1 MHQESSLRNRK
12 SLPNGHELLSY
23 KIESVLGAGGFGI
36 TYLATDTN
44 LNRAV
49 AIKEYF
55 PEQLANR
62 DDDGNIRAAS
72 ENESKAFIWGR
83 ERFLKEGQ
91 ILARFSNPFI
101 VSVLDFFELHNT
113 SYMVMEYESGE
124 ALKSIIREGRR
135 LSEADVLDVLL
146 PLLRSLARFH
156 NEGFIHR
163 DIKPANVLIR
173 RDGTPVLLDFGSAR
187 QNVSGE
193 RLSLTSLVSPGYAP
207 VEQYSDKGAHQGPWT
222 DIYALG
228 ATFYHLLTGR
238 MPATAMERTAG
249 LHNGTD
255 PLTAASVLARGAY
268 SEELLKAID
277 VSMKLMEHERPRSV
291 SELLELLPGGAT
303 TTAAAREGTVATGST
318 PATQTTRAIADSTSR
333 QVTPAIAP
341 NYIVDRHAATEL
353 NPDVEQPNTTTAPTM
368 ATLAGDTRTSPLYS
382 QISARMMGQRSKRLL
397 IVDDD
402 ARVCR
407 LVKRVS
413 EGIGFHTFATDKP
426 ADFPIAYQGFRP
438 DVIVLDLQ
446 MGQADGVELLR
457 YLADQRAD
465 EAIVLMSGVDQRIID
480 TAARLG
486 RSLGLNVVNVLN
498 KPIDINVLRTEL
510 GPLAEGTITLGP
522 GGPLHEKDLERAILE
537 NQITVHYQPKIALK
551 SGRVTGVEALVRWR
565 QGNDELI
572 PPDRFIPLAEKT
584 GLIDALT
591 QRVLES
597 SLADARTWSVKWP
610 ELTLAVNLSPSLL
623 TNLELP
629 DRIASILR
637 SYELDPGRLILE
649 VTESGAME
657 SPDQTMEILA
667 RLRLKGVQLSIDDFG
682 AGHSSLLQL
691 YRLPYGELK
700 IERSFVIDALDSQ
713 EAATIIHATIELGH
727 RLGLKVVAEGV
738 EDKLTAEWLAQ
749 LQCDVGQGN
758 FFSAPLPSA
767 DLLAWMDEWAG
778 NQNSE
783 STHKR
788 SSQAPEGGTVVS
800 LTA

>member
-1 MHQESSLRNRK
+1 MHQETSLRSRK
-12 SLPNGHELLSY
+12 SLSNGHQLLSY

-55 PEQLANR
+55 PEQLAYR
-62 DDDGNIRAAS
+62 DDNDSIDAAS
-72 ENESKAFIWGR
+72 ERESKAFVWGR

-91 ILARFSNPFI
+91 ILARFSNPNI

-124 ALKSIIREGRR
+124 SLKSIIREGRR
-135 LSEADVLDVLL
+135 LSESDVLEVLL

-163 DIKPANVLIR
+163 DIKPANILIR

-187 QNVSGE
+187 QTVSGE

-238 MPATAMERTAG
+238 MPATAMERTAC
-249 LHNGTD
+249 LHSSND
-255 PLTAASVLARGAY
+255 PLTAAGVLARGAY

-277 VSMKLMEHERPRSV
+277 ISMKLMEHERPRSV
-291 SELLELLPGGAT
+291 SELLELLPGT
-303 TTAAAREGTVATGST
+303 TTPGNGAERTS
-318 PATQTTRAIADSTSR
+318 TTRAFTQSSAR
-333 QVTPAIAP
+333 QVTPAFAQNRI
-341 NYIVDRHAATEL
+341 IDRHATTEVNPEAEQL
-353 NPDVEQPNTTTAPTM
+353 NTATAPTM
-368 ATLAGDTRTSPLYS
+368 STLSSETRPTTLYS
-382 QISARMMGQRSKRLL
+382 QISSQMIGQRFRRLL

-413 EGIGFHTFATDKP
+413 EGIGFNTFATDKP
-426 ADFPIAYQGFRP
+426 TDFPIAYQGFRP

-446 MGQADGVELLR
+446 MGQSDGVELLR
-457 YLADQRAD
+457 YLADQRAE

-486 RSLGLNVVNVLN
+486 KSLGLNIVNVLH

-537 NQITVHYQPKIALK
+537 NHITVHYQPKIALR

-565 QGNDELI
+565 QGSDELI

-591 QRVLES
+591 QRVLET
-597 SLADARTWSVKWP
+597 SLADARTWSEKWP
-610 ELTLAVNLSPSLL
+610 ELTLAVNLSPTMLS
-623 TNLELP
+623 NLELP

-758 FFSAPLPSA
+758 FFSAPLPSTEF
-767 DLLAWMDEWAG
+767 LVWMDEWAG
-778 NQNSE
+778 NQNPD
-783 STHKR
+783 STHPRNSK
-788 SSQAPEGGTVVS
+788 APDAGTVIS

>member
-1 MHQESSLRNRK
+1 MYQESSLRSRK

-23 KIESVLGAGGFGI
+23 KIEGILGAGGFGI

-44 LNRAV
+44 LDRAV

-55 PEQLANR
+55 PEQLACRN
-62 DDDGNIRAAS
+62 DDSGIDPAS
-72 ENESKAFIWGR
+72 EAECKAFVWGR

-91 ILARFSNPFI
+91 ILARFSNPNI

-124 ALKSIIREGRR
+124 SLKSIIREGRR
-135 LSEADVLDVLL
+135 LSEADVLEVLL

-163 DIKPANVLIR
+163 DIKPANILIR

-187 QNVSGE
+187 QTLSGE

-207 VEQYSDKGAHQGPWT
+207 VEQYSDKAAHQGPWT

-228 ATFYHLLTGR
+228 ATFYHLMTGR
-238 MPATAMERTAG
+238 MPATAMERTAC
-249 LHNGTD
+249 LHDESD
-255 PLTAASVLARGAY
+255 PLTAAGILARGAY
-268 SEELLKAID
+268 SEELLKAMD
-277 VSMKLMEHERPRSV
+277 TSMKLMEHERPRSV
-291 SELLELLPGGAT
+291 SELLELLPGNADSP
-303 TTAAAREGTVATGST
+303 ADSLDGTN
-318 PATQTTRAIADSTSR
+318 TTRGHPFTPSTTR
-333 QVTPAIAP
+333 QVTPASANSPI
-341 NYIVDRHAATEL
+341 IDRHATTVI
-353 NPDVEQPNTTTAPTM
+353 NPEVGQPDTATAPTM
-368 ATLAGDTRTSPLYS
+368 RTLTSNSRENPLYS
-382 QISARMMGQRSKRLL
+382 QISAQMTGQRLRRLL

-413 EGIGFHTFATDKP
+413 EGVGFNTFATDKP
-426 ADFPIAYQGFRP
+426 TDFPIAYQGFRP

-446 MGQADGVELLR
+446 MGQSDGVELLR
-457 YLADQRAD
+457 YLADQRAE

-486 RSLGLNVVNVLN
+486 KSLGLNVVNVLH

-510 GPLAEGTITLGP
+510 GPLAEGTVTLGP

-537 NQITVHYQPKIALK
+537 NRISVHYQPKIALK

-565 QGNDELI
+565 QDSDELI

-591 QRVLES
+591 QRVLET
-597 SLADARTWSVKWP
+597 SLADARTWSEKWP
-610 ELTLAVNLSPSLL
+610 ELTLAVNLSPSMLS
-623 TNLELP
+623 NLELP
-629 DRIASILR
+629 DRIASIVR

-649 VTESGAME
+649 VTESGAMNN
-657 SPDQTMEILA
+657 PDETMEILA

-727 RLGLKVVAEGV
+727 RLGLKVVAGGI

-758 FFSAPLPSA
+758 FFSAPLPSVEF
-767 DLLAWMDEWAG
+767 LAWMDGWAG
-778 NQNSE
+778 NRNLDDAGMRNNKPQS
-783 STHKR
+783 
-788 SSQAPEGGTVVS
+788 AGAVVS

>member
-1 MHQESSLRNRK
+1 MHQESSLRSRK

-23 KIESVLGAGGFGI
+23 KIESILGAGGFGI

-55 PEQLANR
+55 PEQLASR
-62 DDDGNIRAAS
+62 DEDGNVHATS
-72 ENESKAFIWGR
+72 DNESKAFVWGR

-91 ILARFSNPFI
+91 ILARFNNPNI
-101 VSVLDFFELHNT
+101 VSVLDFFELHNS

-124 ALKSIIREGRR
+124 SLKSIIREGRR
-135 LSEADVLDVLL
+135 LSESDVLDLLL

-163 DIKPANVLIR
+163 DIKPANILIR

-187 QNVSGE
+187 QTVSGE

-238 MPATAMERTAG
+238 MPATAMERTAS
-249 LHNGTD
+249 LHDGND
-255 PLTAASVLARGAY
+255 PLTAASILARGAY

-277 VSMKLMEHERPRSV
+277 ISMKLMEHQRPRGV
-291 SELLELLPGGAT
+291 SELLELLPGDT
-303 TTAAAREGTVATGST
+303 TMVGGKGDGSNTTQAVTNSTTRQLT
-318 PATQTTRAIADSTSR
+318 PAFASERI
-333 QVTPAIAP
+333 I
-341 NYIVDRHAATEL
+341 DRHAVTEI
-353 NPDVEQPNTTTAPTM
+353 NPEVEQPNTATAPTS
-368 ATLAGDTRTSPLYS
+368 TTFNGHTQSNPLYS
-382 QISARMMGQRSKRLL
+382 QISAQMMGQRSKRLL

-426 ADFPIAYQGFRP
+426 TDFPIAYQGFRP

-446 MGQADGVELLR
+446 MGQSDGVELLR
-457 YLADQRAD
+457 YLADQRAE

-486 RSLGLNVVNVLN
+486 KSLGLNIVNVLH

-537 NQITVHYQPKIALK
+537 NQIAVHYQPKIALK
-551 SGRVTGVEALVRWR
+551 SGRVTGVEALVRW
-565 QGNDELI
+565 QQSSDEMI

-591 QRVLES
+591 QRVLET
-597 SLADARTWSVKWP
+597 SLADARTWSEKWP
-610 ELTLAVNLSPSLL
+610 DLTLAVNLSPSMLS
-623 TNLELP
+623 NLELP
-629 DRIASILR
+629 DRIASIVR

-749 LQCDVGQGN
+749 LQCDIGQGN
-758 FFSAPLPSA
+758 FFSVPLPTSEF
-767 DLLAWMDEWAG
+767 LAWMDQWAG
-778 NQNSE
+778 NQGAGQ
-783 STHKR
+783 TPKR
-788 SSQAPEGGTVVS
+788 TVDPAKTGTVIS

>member
-1 MHQESSLRNRK
+1 MLRP
-12 SLPNGHELLSY
+12 LVWFLSA
-23 KIESVLGAGGFGI
+23 L
-36 TYLATDTN
+36 DT
-44 LNRAV
+44 
-49 AIKEYF
+49 
-55 PEQLANR
+55 
-62 DDDGNIRAAS
+62 
-72 ENESKAFIWGR
+72 
-83 ERFLKEGQ
+83 
-91 ILARFSNPFI
+91 
-101 VSVLDFFELHNT
+101 
-113 SYMVMEYESGE
+113 
-124 ALKSIIREGRR
+124 
-135 LSEADVLDVLL
+135 
-146 PLLRSLARFH
+146 
-156 NEGFIHR
+156 
-163 DIKPANVLIR
+163 
-173 RDGTPVLLDFGSAR
+173 
-187 QNVSGE
+187 VSGE

-255 PLTAASVLARGAY
+255 PLTAATVLARGAY

-291 SELLELLPGGAT
+291 AELLKLLPGGAAI
-303 TTAAAREGTVATGST
+303 TADAREGTVGTPVT
-318 PATQTTRAIADSTSR
+318 PATQTTRSIANSTSR
-333 QVTPAIAP
+333 QVTPAGAH
-341 NYIVDRHAATEL
+341 NLMVDRHAATEL
-353 NPDVEQPNTTTAPTM
+353 NPEVEQPNTTTAPTM
-368 ATLAGDTRTSPLYS
+368 ATLAGDTRSSPLYS
-382 QISARMMGQRSKRLL
+382 QISARMMGQRCKRLL
-397 IVDDD
+397 IVVDD

-426 ADFPIAYQGFRP
+426 VDFPIAYQGFRP

-446 MGQADGVELLR
+446 MGQSDGVELLR
-457 YLADQRAD
+457 YLADQRAE

-565 QGNDELI
+565 QGSDELI

-591 QRVLES
+591 QRVLET
-597 SLADARTWSVKWP
+597 SLADARTWSEKWP

-637 SYELDPGRLILE
+637 SYDLDPGRLILE

-749 LQCDVGQGN
+749 LQCDVGQGH
-758 FFSAPLPSA
+758 FFSAPLPSVE
-767 DLLAWMDEWAG
+767 LMAWMDEWAG
-778 NQNSE
+778 NQGSE

-788 SSQAPEGGTVVS
+788 TSEPPEGGTVVS

>member
-1 MHQESSLRNRK
+1 MLRP
-12 SLPNGHELLSY
+12 LVWFLSA
-23 KIESVLGAGGFGI
+23 L
-36 TYLATDTN
+36 DT
-44 LNRAV
+44 
-49 AIKEYF
+49 
-55 PEQLANR
+55 
-62 DDDGNIRAAS
+62 
-72 ENESKAFIWGR
+72 
-83 ERFLKEGQ
+83 
-91 ILARFSNPFI
+91 
-101 VSVLDFFELHNT
+101 
-113 SYMVMEYESGE
+113 
-124 ALKSIIREGRR
+124 
-135 LSEADVLDVLL
+135 
-146 PLLRSLARFH
+146 
-156 NEGFIHR
+156 
-163 DIKPANVLIR
+163 
-173 RDGTPVLLDFGSAR
+173 
-187 QNVSGE
+187 VSGE

-255 PLTAASVLARGAY
+255 PLTAATVLARGAY

-291 SELLELLPGGAT
+291 AELLKLLPGGAAI
-303 TTAAAREGTVATGST
+303 TADAREGTVGTPVT
-318 PATQTTRAIADSTSR
+318 PATQTTRSIANSTSR
-333 QVTPAIAP
+333 QVTPAGAH
-341 NYIVDRHAATEL
+341 NLMVDRHAATEL
-353 NPDVEQPNTTTAPTM
+353 NPEVEQPNTTTAPTM
-368 ATLAGDTRTSPLYS
+368 ATLAGDTRSSPLYS
-382 QISARMMGQRSKRLL
+382 QISARMMGQRCKRLL

-426 ADFPIAYQGFRP
+426 VDFPIAYQGFRP

-446 MGQADGVELLR
+446 MGQSDGVELLR
-457 YLADQRAD
+457 YLADQRAE

-565 QGNDELI
+565 QGSDELI

-591 QRVLES
+591 QRVLET
-597 SLADARTWSVKWP
+597 SLADARTWSEKWP

-637 SYELDPGRLILE
+637 SYDLDPGRLILE

-749 LQCDVGQGN
+749 LQCDVGQGH
-758 FFSAPLPSA
+758 FFSAPLPSVE
-767 DLLAWMDEWAG
+767 LMAWMDEWAG
-778 NQNSE
+778 NQGSE

-788 SSQAPEGGTVVS
+788 TSEPPEGGTVVS

>member
-1 MHQESSLRNRK
+1 MHQESSLRSRK
-12 SLPNGHELLSY
+12 SLPAGHELLSY
-23 KIESVLGAGGFGI
+23 RIESVLGAGGFGI

-55 PEQLANR
+55 PEQLACR
-62 DDDGNIRAAS
+62 ADDSSIDATS
-72 ENESKAFIWGR
+72 EAEAKAFVWGR

-91 ILARFSNPFI
+91 ILARFSNPNI

-124 ALKSIIREGRR
+124 SLKSIIREGRR
-135 LSEADVLDVLL
+135 LSEVDVLEVLL
-146 PLLRSLARFH
+146 PLARSLARFH

-163 DIKPANVLIR
+163 DIKPANILIR

-187 QNVSGE
+187 QTVSGE

-228 ATFYHLLTGR
+228 ATFYHLMTGR
-238 MPATAMERTAG
+238 MPATAMERTAS
-249 LHNGTD
+249 LHDATD
-255 PLTAASVLARGAY
+255 PLTAASILAKGAY

-291 SELLELLPGGAT
+291 SELLELLPG
-303 TTAAAREGTVATGST
+303 TTATSDDSLGAANTMAATRPYS
-318 PATQTTRAIADSTSR
+318 PCNAR
-333 QVTPAIAP
+333 QVTPAFATNRVIDQHAP
-341 NYIVDRHAATEL
+341 TEI
-353 NPDVEQPNTTTAPTM
+353 NPGVEQPNTATAPTM
-368 ATLAGDTRTSPLYS
+368 SNLTGNTQTGPLYS
-382 QISARMMGQRSKRLL
+382 QFSAQMLGRRSRRLL

-413 EGIGFHTFATDKP
+413 EGIGFNTFATDKP
-426 ADFPIAYQGFRP
+426 TDFPIAYQGFRP

-446 MGQADGVELLR
+446 MGQSDGVELLR
-457 YLADQRAD
+457 YLADQHAE

-486 RSLGLNVVNVLN
+486 KSLGLNVVNVLH

-510 GPLAEGTITLGP
+510 GPLAEGTIILGP

-537 NQITVHYQPKIALK
+537 NHITVHYQPKIALK

-565 QGNDELI
+565 QNSDELI

-591 QRVLES
+591 QRVLET
-597 SLADARTWSVKWP
+597 SLADARTWSEKWP
-610 ELTLAVNLSPSLL
+610 ELTLAVNLSPSMLS
-623 TNLELP
+623 NLELP
-629 DRIASILR
+629 DRIASIVR

-758 FFSAPLPSA
+758 FFSVPLPSLEFL
-767 DLLAWMDEWAG
+767 DWMDAWAG
-778 NQNSE
+778 NHNPDN
-783 STHKR
+783 TRKR
-788 SSQAPEGGTVVS
+788 NDNPPDSGTVIS
-800 LTA
+800 LSA

>member
-1 MHQESSLRNRK
+1 MHQESSLRSRK
-12 SLPNGHELLSY
+12 SLPNGHQLLSY
-23 KIESVLGAGGFGI
+23 KIESILGAGGFGI

-55 PEQLANR
+55 PEQLASR
-62 DDDGNIRAAS
+62 DDDGNIHATS
-72 ENESKAFIWGR
+72 ELESKAFVWGR

-124 ALKSIIREGRR
+124 SLKSIIREGRR

-187 QNVSGE
+187 QTVSGE

-238 MPATAMERTAG
+238 MPATAMERTAS
-249 LHNGTD
+249 LHDGND
-255 PLTAASVLARGAY
+255 PLTPAGVLARGAY

-277 VSMKLMEHERPRSV
+277 ISMKLMEHERPRSV
-291 SELLELLPGGAT
+291 SELLELLPGGT
-303 TTAAAREGTVATGST
+303 TTTVHGADATGST
-318 PATQTTRAIADSTSR
+318 NGFTHSSTAR
-333 QVTPAIAP
+333 QVTPALTQSHMIDPQA
-341 NYIVDRHAATEL
+341 ITEL
-353 NPDVEQPNTTTAPTM
+353 NPDVDQPNTATAPTTS
-368 ATLAGDTRTSPLYS
+368 TLASDTQSSSLYS
-382 QISARMMGQRSKRLL
+382 QISAQMMGQRSKRLL

-413 EGIGFHTFATDKP
+413 EGVGFHTFATDKP
-426 ADFPIAYQGFRP
+426 TDFPIAYQGFRP

-446 MGQADGVELLR
+446 MGQSDGVELLR
-457 YLADQRAD
+457 YLADKNAE

-486 RSLGLNVVNVLN
+486 KSLGLNVVNVLH

-551 SGRVTGVEALVRWR
+551 SGRVTGVEALVRWW
-565 QGNDELI
+565 QSTEELI

-591 QRVLES
+591 QRVLET
-597 SLADARTWSVKWP
+597 SLADARTWSEKWP
-610 ELTLAVNLSPSLL
+610 ELTLAVNLSPSMLS
-623 TNLELP
+623 NLELP
-629 DRIASILR
+629 DRIASIVR

-749 LQCDVGQGN
+749 LQCDIGQGN

-767 DLLAWMDEWAG
+767 EFLAWMDAWAG
-778 NQNSE
+778 NQGGE
-783 STHKR
+783 QTRKR
-788 SSQAPEGGTVVS
+788 GANEPPEPGTVVS
-800 LTA
+800 LSA

>member
-1 MHQESSLRNRK
+1 MHQESSLRSRK
-12 SLPNGHELLSY
+12 SLPTGHQLLSY
-23 KIESVLGAGGFGI
+23 KIESILGAGGFGI

-62 DDDGNIRAAS
+62 DDDGNIQAS
-72 ENESKAFIWGR
+72 SETENKAFVWGR

-91 ILARFSNPFI
+91 ILARFSNPNI

-124 ALKSIIREGRR
+124 SLKSIIREGRR
-135 LSEADVLDVLL
+135 LSETDVLDVLL

-163 DIKPANVLIR
+163 DIKPANILIR

-187 QNVSGE
+187 QTVSGE

-238 MPATAMERTAG
+238 MPATAMERTAS
-249 LHNGTD
+249 LHDGSD
-255 PLTAASVLARGAY
+255 PLTAAGVLARGAY

-291 SELLELLPGGAT
+291 SELLELLPGSNT
-303 TTAAAREGTVATGST
+303 TTGDAVDVTN
-318 PATQTTRAIADSTSR
+318 ATQAVTRSTAR
-333 QVTPAIAP
+333 QVTPALAQ
-341 NYIVDRHAATEL
+341 NRLVDPQAETEL
-353 NPDVEQPNTTTAPTM
+353 NPDVEQPNTATAPTM
-368 ATLAGDTRTSPLYS
+368 ATLSSDTQTSSLYS
-382 QISARMMGQRSKRLL
+382 QISAQMMGQRSKRLL

-413 EGIGFHTFATDKP
+413 EGVGFHTFATDKP
-426 ADFPIAYQGFRP
+426 TDFPIAYQGFRP

-446 MGQADGVELLR
+446 MGQSDGVELLR
-457 YLADQRAD
+457 YLADQRAE

-486 RSLGLNVVNVLN
+486 KSLGLNVVNVLH

-522 GGPLHEKDLERAILE
+522 GGPVHEKDLERAILE

-551 SGRVTGVEALVRWR
+551 SGRVTGIEALVRWWKSSE
-565 QGNDELI
+565 ELI

-591 QRVLES
+591 QRVLET
-597 SLADARTWSVKWP
+597 SLADARSWSEKWP
-610 ELTLAVNLSPSLL
+610 ELTLAVNLSPSMLS
-623 TNLELP
+623 NLELP
-629 DRIASILR
+629 DRIASIVR

-649 VTESGAME
+649 VTESGAMD

-758 FFSAPLPSA
+758 FFSTPLPSSEF
-767 DLLAWMDEWAG
+767 LAWMDEWAG
-778 NQNSE
+778 NQNPE
-783 STHKR
+783 QTRKR
-788 SSQAPEGGTVVS
+788 GGQPPEPGTVVS

>member
-1 MHQESSLRNRK
+1 MHQESSLRSRK

-36 TYLATDTN
+36 TYLATDSN

-55 PEQLANR
+55 PEQLACR
-62 DDDGNIRAAS
+62 DDDGSIDATS
-72 ENESKAFIWGR
+72 EAESKAFIWGR

-91 ILARFSNPFI
+91 ILARFSNPNI

-124 ALKSIIREGRR
+124 SLKSIIREGRR

-146 PLLRSLARFH
+146 PLARSLARFH

-163 DIKPANVLIR
+163 DIKPANILIR

-187 QNVSGE
+187 QTVSGE

-207 VEQYSDKGAHQGPWT
+207 VEQYSDKGSHQGPWT

-238 MPATAMERTAG
+238 MPATAIERTAC
-249 LHNGTD
+249 LHDATD
-255 PLTAASVLARGAY
+255 PLTAASILARGAY
-268 SEELLKAID
+268 SEDLLKALDIC
-277 VSMKLMEHERPRSV
+277 MKLMEHERPRSV
-291 SELLELLPGGAT
+291 SELLELLPGSAS
-303 TTAAAREGTVATGST
+303 TTADHLDGSN
-318 PATQTTRAIADSTSR
+318 TTRATRPASPCSAR
-333 QVTPAIAP
+333 QVTPPFAQNRIIDQHAI
-341 NYIVDRHAATEL
+341 TEI
-353 NPDVEQPNTTTAPTM
+353 NPEVEQPDTTTAPTM
-368 ATLAGDTRTSPLYS
+368 STLTGNTQTAPLYS
-382 QISARMMGQRSKRLL
+382 QISAQMIGQRSRRLL

-413 EGIGFHTFATDKP
+413 EGVGFNTFATDKP
-426 ADFPIAYQGFRP
+426 TDFPIAYQGFRP

-446 MGQADGVELLR
+446 MGQSDGVELLR
-457 YLADQRAD
+457 YLADQRAE

-486 RSLGLNVVNVLN
+486 RSLGLNVVNVLH

-565 QGNDELI
+565 QSSDELI
-572 PPDRFIPLAEKT
+572 PPDRFIPLAEKS

-591 QRVLES
+591 QRVLET
-597 SLADARTWSVKWP
+597 SLADARTWSEKWP
-610 ELTLAVNLSPSLL
+610 DLTLAVNLSPSMLS
-623 TNLELP
+623 NLELP
-629 DRIASILR
+629 DRIASIVR
-637 SYELDPGRLILE
+637 SYEMDPGRLILE

-758 FFSAPLPSA
+758 FFSVPLPSL
-767 DLLAWMDEWAG
+767 DFLAWMDAWTG
-778 NQNSE
+778 NQNPDN
-783 STHKR
+783 TAKR
-788 SSQAPEGGTVVS
+788 NKPPDAGTVVS

>member
-1 MHQESSLRNRK
+1 MHQESSLRSRK
-12 SLPNGHELLSY
+12 SLPKGHELLSY

-55 PEQLANR
+55 PEQLAHR
-62 DDDGNIRAAS
+62 DDDGSIDAS
-72 ENESKAFIWGR
+72 SEAESKAFVWGR

-91 ILARFSNPFI
+91 ILARFSNPNI

-124 ALKSIIREGRR
+124 SLKSVIHEGRR
-135 LSEADVLDVLL
+135 LSEADVLEILL

-163 DIKPANVLIR
+163 DIKPANILIR

-187 QNVSGE
+187 QTVSGE

-238 MPATAMERTAG
+238 MPATAMERTAS
-249 LHNGTD
+249 LHDGSD
-255 PLTAASVLARGAY
+255 PLTAAGILARGAY
-268 SEELLKAID
+268 SEELLKAVDI
-277 VSMKLMEHERPRSV
+277 SMKLMEHERPRSV
-291 SELLELLPGGAT
+291 SELLELLPGSANT
-303 TTAAAREGTVATGST
+303 TGDGPDGTNTTHAFTPSTA
-318 PATQTTRAIADSTSR
+318 R
-333 QVTPAIAP
+333 QVTPALAQNRI
-341 NYIVDRHAATEL
+341 IDQHAVTEL
-353 NPDVEQPNTTTAPTM
+353 NPEVDQSNTATAPTVS
-368 ATLAGDTRTSPLYS
+368 TVTGTTPPSPLYS
-382 QISARMMGQRSKRLL
+382 QISAHMMGQRSRRLL

-413 EGIGFHTFATDKP
+413 EGIGFNTFATDKP
-426 ADFPIAYQGFRP
+426 TDFPIAYQGFRP

-446 MGQADGVELLR
+446 MGQSDGVELLR
-457 YLADQRAD
+457 YLADQRAE

-486 RSLGLNVVNVLN
+486 KSLGLNVVNVLH

-537 NQITVHYQPKIALK
+537 NHITVHYQPKIALK

-565 QGNDELI
+565 QNSDELI

-591 QRVLES
+591 QRVLET
-597 SLADARTWSVKWP
+597 SLADARTWSEKWP
-610 ELTLAVNLSPSLL
+610 ELTLAVNLSPSMLS
-623 TNLELP
+623 NLELP
-629 DRIASILR
+629 DRIASIVR

-749 LQCDVGQGN
+749 LQCDIGQGN
-758 FFSAPLPSA
+758 FFSVPLPSVEF
-767 DLLAWMDEWAG
+767 LAWMDAWAG
-778 NQNSE
+778 NQNPDA
-783 STHKR
+783 THKR
-788 SSQAPEGGTVVS
+788 NKKPPDAGTVVS

>member
-1 MHQESSLRNRK
+1 MHQESSLRSRK
-12 SLPNGHELLSY
+12 SLPAGHELLSY
-23 KIESVLGAGGFGI
+23 RIESVLGAGGFGI

-55 PEQLANR
+55 PEQLACR
-62 DDDGNIRAAS
+62 DDDSSIDATS
-72 ENESKAFIWGR
+72 EAEAKAFVWGR

-91 ILARFSNPFI
+91 ILARFSNPNI

-124 ALKSIIREGRR
+124 SLKSIIREGRR
-135 LSEADVLDVLL
+135 LSEADVLEVLL
-146 PLLRSLARFH
+146 PLARSLARFH

-163 DIKPANVLIR
+163 DIKPANILIR

-187 QNVSGE
+187 QTVSGE

-238 MPATAMERTAG
+238 MPATAMERTAS
-249 LHNGTD
+249 LHDASD
-255 PLTAASVLARGAY
+255 PLTAASILAKGAY

-291 SELLELLPGGAT
+291 SELLELLPRITATPADDLGGT
-303 TTAAAREGTVATGST
+303 NTVA
-318 PATQTTRAIADSTSR
+318 ATRPYSPCNAR
-333 QVTPAIAP
+333 QVTPAFANNRVI
-341 NYIVDRHAATEL
+341 DQHAATEI
-353 NPDVEQPNTTTAPTM
+353 NPGVEQPNTATAPTM
-368 ATLAGDTRTSPLYS
+368 SNLTGNTQTGPLYS
-382 QISARMMGQRSKRLL
+382 QISAQMLGQRSRRLL

-413 EGIGFHTFATDKP
+413 EGIGFNTFATDKP
-426 ADFPIAYQGFRP
+426 TDFPIAYQGFRP

-446 MGQADGVELLR
+446 MGQSDGVELLR
-457 YLADQRAD
+457 YLADQHAE

-486 RSLGLNVVNVLN
+486 KSLGLNIVNVLH

-565 QGNDELI
+565 QNSDELI

-591 QRVLES
+591 QRVLET
-597 SLADARTWSVKWP
+597 SLADARTWSEKWP

-629 DRIASILR
+629 DRIASIVR

-758 FFSAPLPSA
+758 FFSVPLPSLEFL
-767 DLLAWMDEWAG
+767 DWMDAWAG
-778 NQNSE
+778 NQNPDN
-783 STHKR
+783 TRKR
-788 SSQAPEGGTVVS
+788 NDKPPDPGTVVS
-800 LTA
+800 LSA

>member
-1 MHQESSLRNRK
+1 
-12 SLPNGHELLSY
+12 
-23 KIESVLGAGGFGI
+23 VLG
-36 TYLATDTN
+36 
-44 LNRAV
+44 
-49 AIKEYF
+49 
-55 PEQLANR
+55 
-62 DDDGNIRAAS
+62 
-72 ENESKAFIWGR
+72 
-83 ERFLKEGQ
+83 
-91 ILARFSNPFI
+91 
-101 VSVLDFFELHNT
+101 
-113 SYMVMEYESGE
+113 
-124 ALKSIIREGRR
+124 
-135 LSEADVLDVLL
+135 
-146 PLLRSLARFH
+146 
-156 NEGFIHR
+156 
-163 DIKPANVLIR
+163 
-173 RDGTPVLLDFGSAR
+173 
-187 QNVSGE
+187 
-193 RLSLTSLVSPGYAP
+193 
-207 VEQYSDKGAHQGPWT
+207 
-222 DIYALG
+222 
-228 ATFYHLLTGR
+228 
-238 MPATAMERTAG
+238 
-249 LHNGTD
+249 
-255 PLTAASVLARGAY
+255 RGAY

-277 VSMKLMEHERPRSV
+277 ISMKLMEHERPRSV
-291 SELLELLPGGAT
+291 SELLELLPGTPTASADNQDA
-303 TTAAAREGTVATGST
+303 TAA
-318 PATQTTRAIADSTSR
+318 TTRAVVPSTAR
-333 QVTPAIAP
+333 QVTPAFAQ
-341 NYIVDRHAATEL
+341 NRVTDQHAATEI
-353 NPDVEQPNTTTAPTM
+353 NPETEQPNTATAPTV
-368 ATLAGDTRTSPLYS
+368 TTGSGDTQSHSLYS
-382 QISARMMGQRSKRLL
+382 QISAQMIGQRFRRLL

-413 EGIGFHTFATDKP
+413 EGIGFNTFATDKP
-426 ADFPIAYQGFRP
+426 TDFPIAYQGFRP

-446 MGQADGVELLR
+446 MGQSDGVELLR
-457 YLADQRAD
+457 YLADQRAE

-486 RSLGLNVVNVLN
+486 KSLGLNVVNVLH

-537 NQITVHYQPKIALK
+537 NHITVHYQPKIALK

-565 QGNDELI
+565 QGSDELI

-591 QRVLES
+591 QRVLET
-597 SLADARTWSVKWP
+597 SLSDARTWSEKWP
-610 ELTLAVNLSPSLL
+610 DLTLAVNLSPSMLS
-623 TNLELP
+623 NLELP
-629 DRIASILR
+629 DRIASIVR
-637 SYELDPGRLILE
+637 SYELEPGRLILE

-749 LQCDVGQGN
+749 LQCDIGQGN

-767 DLLAWMDEWAG
+767 EFLAWMDGWAG
-778 NQNSE
+778 NQSPD

-788 SSQAPEGGTVVS
+788 NNKPSEGGTIVS

>member
-1 MHQESSLRNRK
+1 MHQESSLRSRK
-12 SLPNGHELLSY
+12 SLPTGHQLLSY
-23 KIESVLGAGGFGI
+23 RIESVLGAGGFGI

-55 PEQLANR
+55 PEQLASR
-62 DDDGNIRAAS
+62 DDEGNIHATS
-72 ENESKAFIWGR
+72 EKESSAFVWGR

-91 ILARFSNPFI
+91 ILARFSNPYI

-124 ALKSIIREGRR
+124 SLKSIIREGRR
-135 LSEADVLDVLL
+135 LSEGDVLEILL

-163 DIKPANVLIR
+163 DIKPANILIR

-187 QNVSGE
+187 QTVSGE

-238 MPATAMERTAG
+238 MPATAMERTAS
-249 LHNGTD
+249 LHDGSD
-255 PLTAASVLARGAY
+255 PLTPASVLARGAY

-277 VSMKLMEHERPRSV
+277 ISMKLMEHERPRSV
-291 SELLELLPGGAT
+291 SELLELLPGGGST
-303 TTAAAREGTVATGST
+303 VGTVTETGN
-318 PATQTTRAIADSTSR
+318 TTRAVSPSTTR
-333 QVTPAIAP
+333 QVTPAYARSRI
-341 NYIVDRHAATEL
+341 IDRHAATEI
-353 NPDVEQPNTTTAPTM
+353 NPEVDQSNTATAPTT
-368 ATLAGDTRTSPLYS
+368 ATLSSNAERSSLYS
-382 QISARMMGQRSKRLL
+382 QISAQMMGKRSKRLL

-413 EGIGFHTFATDKP
+413 EGIGFHTYATDNP
-426 ADFPIAYQGFRP
+426 VDFPIAYQGFRP

-446 MGQADGVELLR
+446 MGHSDGVELLR
-457 YLADQRAD
+457 YLADQGAE

-486 RSLGLNVVNVLN
+486 KSLGLNIVNVLN

-510 GPLAEGTITLGP
+510 GPLAEGTVTLGP
-522 GGPLHEKDLERAILE
+522 GGPLHERDLERAILE

-565 QGNDELI
+565 QSSEDLI

-591 QRVLES
+591 QRVLETA
-597 SLADARTWSVKWP
+597 LADARTWSDKWP
-610 ELTLAVNLSPSLL
+610 ELNLAVNLSPSMLS
-623 TNLELP
+623 NLELP
-629 DRIASILR
+629 DRIASIVR
-637 SYELDPGRLILE
+637 SYDMDPGRLILE
-649 VTESGAME
+649 VTESGAMQR
-657 SPDQTMEILA
+657 PDQTMEILA

-691 YRLPYGELK
+691 YRLPFGELK

-749 LQCDVGQGN
+749 LQCDIGQGN
-758 FFSAPLPSA
+758 FFSVALPSPEF
-767 DLLAWMDEWAG
+767 LAWMDHWAG
-778 NQNSE
+778 NQSAE
-783 STHKR
+783 STPR
-788 SSQAPEGGTVVS
+788 RGDQSPGSDAVVS
-800 LTA
+800 LSA

>member
-1 MHQESSLRNRK
+1 MHQESSLRSRK
-12 SLPNGHELLSY
+12 SLHAGHELLSY

-62 DDDGNIRAAS
+62 DDDGNIQATS
-72 ENESKAFIWGR
+72 EQETKAFVWGR

-124 ALKSIIREGRR
+124 SLKSIIREGRR

-187 QNVSGE
+187 QTVSGE

-238 MPATAMERTAG
+238 MPATAMERTAS
-249 LHNGTD
+249 LHDGND
-255 PLTAASVLARGAY
+255 PLTAASILAKGAY
-268 SEELLKAID
+268 SEELLKAVDI
-277 VSMKLMEHERPRSV
+277 SMKLMEHERPRSV
-291 SELLELLPGGAT
+291 SELLELLPGSNT
-303 TTAAAREGTVATGST
+303 TTTSDAVDVTRTTGA
-318 PATQTTRAIADSTSR
+318 PVTQRPRTSSTSR
-333 QVTPAIAP
+333 QVTPALTQSRI
-341 NYIVDRHAATEL
+341 IDRHATTEI
-353 NPDVEQPNTTTAPTM
+353 NPDCEQPNTATAPTM
-368 ATLAGDTRTSPLYS
+368 ATLTGDTETNSLYS
-382 QISARMMGQRSKRLL
+382 QISAQMMGQRSKRLL
-397 IVDDD
+397 LLDDA

-407 LVKRVS
+407 LVNRVS

-426 ADFPIAYQGFRP
+426 TDFPIAYQGFRP

-446 MGQADGVELLR
+446 MGQSDGVELLR
-457 YLADQRAD
+457 YLADQHAD

-486 RSLGLNVVNVLN
+486 KSLGLNVVNVLH

-565 QGNDELI
+565 QADNELI

-584 GLIDALT
+584 GLIDGLT

-597 SLADARTWSVKWP
+597 SLADARTWSEKWP
-610 ELTLAVNLSPSLL
+610 DLTLAVNLSPSMLS
-623 TNLELP
+623 NLELP
-629 DRIASILR
+629 DRVASIVR

-657 SPDQTMEILA
+657 NPDQTMEILA
-667 RLRLKGVQLSIDDFG
+667 RLRLKGIQLSIDDFG

-749 LQCDVGQGN
+749 LQCDIGQGN
-758 FFSAPLPSA
+758 FFSAPLPSGEF
-767 DLLAWMDEWAG
+767 LKWMDEWAG
-778 NQNSE
+778 NQNGE
-783 STHKR
+783 HTAKR
-788 SSQAPEGGTVVS
+788 NKPSEGGTVVS

>member
-1 MHQESSLRNRK
+1 MHQESSLRSRK
-12 SLPNGHELLSY
+12 SLPTGHELLSY

-55 PEQLANR
+55 PEQLACR
-62 DDDGNIRAAS
+62 DDNGSINATS
-72 ENESKAFIWGR
+72 ERETKAFVWGR

-91 ILARFSNPFI
+91 ILARFSNPNI

-124 ALKSIIREGRR
+124 SLKSIIREGRR
-135 LSEADVLDVLL
+135 LSECDVLEVLL

-163 DIKPANVLIR
+163 DIKPANILIR

-187 QNVSGE
+187 QTVSGE

-238 MPATAMERTAG
+238 MPATAMERTAS
-249 LHNGTD
+249 LHDGND
-255 PLTAASVLARGAY
+255 PLTAAGVLARGAY

-277 VSMKLMEHERPRSV
+277 ISMKLMEHERPRSV
-291 SELLELLPGGAT
+291 SELLELLPGSAT
-303 TTAAAREGTVATGST
+303 ANATDNTGTA
-318 PATQTTRAIADSTSR
+318 PATRALGQSSAR
-333 QVTPAIAP
+333 QVTPALGQNRI
-341 NYIVDRHAATEL
+341 IDQHATTEV
-353 NPDVEQPNTTTAPTM
+353 NPEVEQPNTTTAPTM
-368 ATLAGDTRTSPLYS
+368 STLSSDTQSTSLYS
-382 QISARMMGQRSKRLL
+382 QISAQMIGQRSRRLL

-413 EGIGFHTFATDKP
+413 EGIGFNTFATDKP
-426 ADFPIAYQGFRP
+426 TDFPIAYQGFRP

-446 MGQADGVELLR
+446 MGQSDGVELLR
-457 YLADQRAD
+457 YLADQRAE

-486 RSLGLNVVNVLN
+486 KSLGLNVVNVLH

-522 GGPLHEKDLERAILE
+522 GGPMHEKDLERAILE
-537 NQITVHYQPKIALK
+537 NQIMVHYQPKIALR

-565 QGNDELI
+565 QSADELI

-591 QRVLES
+591 QRVLET
-597 SLADARTWSVKWP
+597 SLADARTWSEKWP
-610 ELTLAVNLSPSLL
+610 ELTLAVNLSPSMLS
-623 TNLELP
+623 NLELP
-629 DRIASILR
+629 DRIASIVR

-749 LQCDVGQGN
+749 LQCDIGQGN
-758 FFSAPLPSA
+758 FFSTPLPS
-767 DLLAWMDEWAG
+767 LEFQAWMDQWAG
-778 NQNSE
+778 NQSPDSTLGRNSNP
-783 STHKR
+783 
-788 SSQAPEGGTVVS
+788 PEAGTVVS

>member
-1 MHQESSLRNRK
+1 MHQESSLRSRK
-12 SLPNGHELLSY
+12 SLPNGKELLSY

-55 PEQLANR
+55 PEQLASR
-62 DDDGNIRAAS
+62 DDEGTIDAS
-72 ENESKAFIWGR
+72 SERESKAFVWGR

-91 ILARFSNPFI
+91 ILARFSNPNI
-101 VSVLDFFELHNT
+101 VSVLDFFELNNT

-124 ALKSIIREGRR
+124 SLKSIIREGRR
-135 LSEADVLDVLL
+135 LSETDVLEVLL

-163 DIKPANVLIR
+163 DIKPANILIR

-187 QNVSGE
+187 QTVSGE

-238 MPATAMERTAG
+238 MPATAMERTAS
-249 LHNGTD
+249 LHNGSD
-255 PLTAASVLARGAY
+255 PLTPAGVLARGAY

-277 VSMKLMEHERPRSV
+277 ISMKLMEHERPRSV
-291 SELLELLPGGAT
+291 SELLELLPGT
-303 TTAAAREGTVATGST
+303 PTAAADSPDAT
-318 PATQTTRAIADSTSR
+318 AATTRAVIPSSAR
-333 QVTPAIAP
+333 QVTPAFAQ
-341 NYIVDRHAATEL
+341 NRGMDQHAVTEI
-353 NPDVEQPNTTTAPTM
+353 NPETEQPNTNTATAPTIS
-368 ATLAGDTRTSPLYS
+368 TGSGNTQTHSLYS
-382 QISARMMGQRSKRLL
+382 QISAQMIGQRFRRLL

-413 EGIGFHTFATDKP
+413 EGIGFNTFATDKP
-426 ADFPIAYQGFRP
+426 TDFPIAYQGFRP

-446 MGQADGVELLR
+446 MGQSDGVELLR
-457 YLADQRAD
+457 YLADQRAE

-486 RSLGLNVVNVLN
+486 KSLGLNVVNVLH

-537 NQITVHYQPKIALK
+537 NHITVHYQPKIALK

-565 QGNDELI
+565 QGSDELI

-591 QRVLES
+591 QRVLET
-597 SLADARTWSVKWP
+597 SLSDARTWSEKWP
-610 ELTLAVNLSPSLL
+610 DLTLAVNLSPSMLS
-623 TNLELP
+623 NLELP
-629 DRIASILR
+629 DRIASIVR

-749 LQCDVGQGN
+749 LQCDIGQGN

-767 DLLAWMDEWAG
+767 EFLSWMDNWAG
-778 NQNSE
+778 NQNPDA
-783 STHKR
+783 THKR
-788 SSQAPEGGTVVS
+788 NKPAEGGTVVS

>member
-1 MHQESSLRNRK
+1 MHQESSLRSRK
-12 SLPNGHELLSY
+12 SLPNGHQLLSY
-23 KIESVLGAGGFGI
+23 KIESILGAGGFGI

-55 PEQLANR
+55 PEQLAGR
-62 DDDGNIRAAS
+62 DDDGNIHAMS
-72 ENESKAFIWGR
+72 EKESNAFIWGR

-91 ILARFSNPFI
+91 ILARFSNPYI

-124 ALKSIIREGRR
+124 SLKSIIREGRR
-135 LSEADVLDVLL
+135 LSEADVLEVLL

-187 QNVSGE
+187 QTVSGE

-228 ATFYHLLTGR
+228 ATFYHLVTGR
-238 MPATAMERTAG
+238 MPATAMERTAS
-249 LHNGTD
+249 LHDGND
-255 PLTAASVLARGAY
+255 PLTPAGVLARGAY

-291 SELLELLPGGAT
+291 SELLELLPNGTT
-303 TTAAAREGTVATGST
+303 TTADIPEVSNTTQAISPST
-318 PATQTTRAIADSTSR
+318 AR
-333 QVTPAIAP
+333 QVTPALTPSPI
-341 NYIVDRHAATEL
+341 IDRHAATEL
-353 NPDVEQPNTTTAPTM
+353 NPDVEQPNTATAPTT
-368 ATLAGDTRTSPLYS
+368 ATLPSDAHTNSLYS
-382 QISARMMGQRSKRLL
+382 QISAQMMGQRSKRLL

-426 ADFPIAYQGFRP
+426 ADFPSAYQGFRP

-446 MGQADGVELLR
+446 MGHSDGVELLR
-457 YLADQRAD
+457 YLADQGAE

-486 RSLGLNVVNVLN
+486 KSLGLNVVNVLH

-551 SGRVTGVEALVRWR
+551 SGRVTGVEALVRWW
-565 QGNDELI
+565 QSTEELI

-591 QRVLES
+591 QRVLET
-597 SLADARTWSVKWP
+597 SLVDARTWSEKWP
-610 ELTLAVNLSPSLL
+610 ELNLAVNLSPSMLS
-623 TNLELP
+623 NLELP
-629 DRIASILR
+629 DRIASIVR

-649 VTESGAME
+649 VTESGAMD

-691 YRLPYGELK
+691 YHLPYGELK

-749 LQCDVGQGN
+749 LQCDIGQGN
-758 FFSAPLPSA
+758 FFSVPLPSA
-767 DLLAWMDEWAG
+767 EFLAWMDEWAG
-778 NQNSE
+778 NQSPE
-783 STHKR
+783 QTRKR
-788 SSQAPEGGTVVS
+788 SGQPPESGTVVS
-800 LTA
+800 LSA

>member
-1 MHQESSLRNRK
+1 MHQESSLRSRK
-12 SLPNGHELLSY
+12 SLPAGHELLSY
-23 KIESVLGAGGFGI
+23 RIESVLGAGGFGI

-55 PEQLANR
+55 PEQLACR
-62 DDDGNIRAAS
+62 DDDSSIDATS
-72 ENESKAFIWGR
+72 EAEAKAFVWGR

-91 ILARFSNPFI
+91 ILARFSNPNI

-124 ALKSIIREGRR
+124 SLKSIIREGRR
-135 LSEADVLDVLL
+135 LSEVDVLEVLL
-146 PLLRSLARFH
+146 PLARSLARFH

-163 DIKPANVLIR
+163 DIKPANILIR

-187 QNVSGE
+187 QTVSGE
-193 RLSLTSLVSPGYAP
+193 RMSLTSLVSPGYAP

-238 MPATAMERTAG
+238 MPATAMERTAS
-249 LHNGTD
+249 LHDATD
-255 PLTAASVLARGAY
+255 PLTAASILAKGAY

-291 SELLELLPGGAT
+291 SELLELLPG
-303 TTAAAREGTVATGST
+303 TTATSDDSLGAANTVA
-318 PATQTTRAIADSTSR
+318 ATRRYSPCNAR
-333 QVTPAIAP
+333 QVTPAFATNRVI
-341 NYIVDRHAATEL
+341 DRHATTEI
-353 NPDVEQPNTTTAPTM
+353 NPGVEQPNTATAPTM
-368 ATLAGDTRTSPLYS
+368 SNLTGSTQTGPLYS
-382 QISARMMGQRSKRLL
+382 QISAQMIGQRSRRLL

-413 EGIGFHTFATDKP
+413 EGIGFNTFATDKP
-426 ADFPIAYQGFRP
+426 TDFPIAYQGFRP

-446 MGQADGVELLR
+446 MGQSDGVELLR
-457 YLADQRAD
+457 YLADQHAE

-486 RSLGLNVVNVLN
+486 KSLGLNVVNVLH

-510 GPLAEGTITLGP
+510 GPLAEGTIILGP

-537 NQITVHYQPKIALK
+537 NHITVHYQPKIALK

-565 QGNDELI
+565 QNSDELI

-591 QRVLES
+591 QRVLET
-597 SLADARTWSVKWP
+597 SLADARTWSEKWP
-610 ELTLAVNLSPSLL
+610 ELTLAVNLSPSMLS
-623 TNLELP
+623 NLELP
-629 DRIASILR
+629 DRIASIVR

-758 FFSAPLPSA
+758 FFSVPLPSLEFL
-767 DLLAWMDEWAG
+767 DWMDAWAG
-778 NQNSE
+778 NQNPDN
-783 STHKR
+783 TRKR
-788 SSQAPEGGTVVS
+788 NDNPPDSGTVIS
-800 LTA
+800 LSA

>member
-1 MHQESSLRNRK
+1 MHQESSLRSRK

-23 KIESVLGAGGFGI
+23 KIESILGAGGFGI

-55 PEQLANR
+55 PEQLACR
-62 DDDGNIRAAS
+62 DDEGNIHAS
-72 ENESKAFIWGR
+72 SETESKAFVWGR

-91 ILARFSNPFI
+91 ILARFSNPNI

-124 ALKSIIREGRR
+124 SLKSIIREGRR

-163 DIKPANVLIR
+163 DIKPANILIR
-173 RDGTPVLLDFGSAR
+173 RDGTPALLDFGSAR
-187 QNVSGE
+187 QTVSGE

-238 MPATAMERTAG
+238 MPATAMERTAS
-249 LHNGTD
+249 LHDGND
-255 PLTAASVLARGAY
+255 PLTSASVLARGAY
-268 SEELLKAID
+268 SEELLRAID
-277 VSMKLMEHERPRSV
+277 VSLKLMEHERPRSV
-291 SELLELLPGGAT
+291 SELLELLPSGSTTTGVDAGGA
-303 TTAAAREGTVATGST
+303 GN
-318 PATQTTRAIADSTSR
+318 TTRAITHSTSR
-333 QVTPAIAP
+333 QVTPALAQSRVI
-341 NYIVDRHAATEL
+341 DRHATTEL
-353 NPDVEQPNTTTAPTM
+353 NPEVEQPNTATAPTM
-368 ATLAGDTRTSPLYS
+368 ATLAGDTQTRSLYS
-382 QISARMMGQRSKRLL
+382 QISAQMMGQRSKRLL

-426 ADFPIAYQGFRP
+426 TDFPIAYQGFRP

-446 MGQADGVELLR
+446 MGQSDGVELLR
-457 YLADQRAD
+457 YLADQNAD

-486 RSLGLNVVNVLN
+486 KSLGLNIVNVLH

-537 NQITVHYQPKIALK
+537 NQITVHYQPKIALQ

-565 QGNDELI
+565 QSSDEMI

-591 QRVLES
+591 QRVLET
-597 SLADARTWSVKWP
+597 SLADARTWSERWP

-749 LQCDVGQGN
+749 LQCDIGQGN
-758 FFSAPLPSA
+758 FFSVPLPSA
-767 DLLAWMDEWAG
+767 EFLAWMDGWAG
-778 NQNSE
+778 NQSPEQTRKRTRQPSE
-783 STHKR
+783 
-788 SSQAPEGGTVVS
+788 PGTVVS

>member
-1 MHQESSLRNRK
+1 MHQESSLRSRK

-55 PEQLANR
+55 PEQLAHR
-62 DDDGNIRAAS
+62 DDDGSIDATS
-72 ENESKAFIWGR
+72 EAESKAFVWGR

-91 ILARFSNPFI
+91 ILARFSNPNI

-124 ALKSIIREGRR
+124 SLKSVIHEGRR
-135 LSEADVLDVLL
+135 LSETDVLEILL

-163 DIKPANVLIR
+163 DIKPANILIR

-187 QNVSGE
+187 QTVSGE

-249 LHNGTD
+249 LHDGSD
-255 PLTAASVLARGAY
+255 PLTAAGILARGAY

-277 VSMKLMEHERPRSV
+277 ISMKLMEHERPRSV
-291 SELLELLPGGAT
+291 SELLELLPGSANT
-303 TTAAAREGTVATGST
+303 TGVGPDGTS
-318 PATQTTRAIADSTSR
+318 TTRAFTPSTAR
-333 QVTPAIAP
+333 QVTPAFAQNRI
-341 NYIVDRHAATEL
+341 IDQHAVTEL
-353 NPDVEQPNTTTAPTM
+353 NPEVDQSNTATAPTVS
-368 ATLAGDTRTSPLYS
+368 TVTGTTPPNPLYS
-382 QISARMMGQRSKRLL
+382 QISTHMMGQRSRRLL

-413 EGIGFHTFATDKP
+413 EGIGFNTFATDKP
-426 ADFPIAYQGFRP
+426 TDFPIAYQGFRP

-446 MGQADGVELLR
+446 MGQSDGVELLR
-457 YLADQRAD
+457 YLADQRAE

-486 RSLGLNVVNVLN
+486 KSLGLNVVNVLH

-565 QGNDELI
+565 LNSDELI

-591 QRVLES
+591 QRVLET
-597 SLADARTWSVKWP
+597 SLADARTWSEKWP
-610 ELTLAVNLSPSLL
+610 ELTLAVNLSPSMLS
-623 TNLELP
+623 NLELP
-629 DRIASILR
+629 DRIASIVR

-749 LQCDVGQGN
+749 LQCDIGQGN
-758 FFSAPLPSA
+758 FFSVPLPSPEF
-767 DLLAWMDEWAG
+767 LAWMDAWAG
-778 NQNSE
+778 NQNPDT
-783 STHKR
+783 THKR
-788 SSQAPEGGTVVS
+788 NKQPPEAGTVVS

>member
-1 MHQESSLRNRK
+1 
-12 SLPNGHELLSY
+12 
-23 KIESVLGAGGFGI
+23 
-36 TYLATDTN
+36 
-44 LNRAV
+44 
-49 AIKEYF
+49 
-55 PEQLANR
+55 
-62 DDDGNIRAAS
+62 
-72 ENESKAFIWGR
+72 
-83 ERFLKEGQ
+83 
-91 ILARFSNPFI
+91 
-101 VSVLDFFELHNT
+101 
-113 SYMVMEYESGE
+113 
-124 ALKSIIREGRR
+124 
-135 LSEADVLDVLL
+135 
-146 PLLRSLARFH
+146 
-156 NEGFIHR
+156 
-163 DIKPANVLIR
+163 
-173 RDGTPVLLDFGSAR
+173 
-187 QNVSGE
+187 
-193 RLSLTSLVSPGYAP
+193 

-238 MPATAMERTAG
+238 MPATAMERTAS
-249 LHNGTD
+249 LHDCSD
-255 PLTAASVLARGAY
+255 PLTPAGILARGAY

-277 VSMKLMEHERPRSV
+277 ISMKLMEHQRPRGV
-291 SELLELLPGGAT
+291 SELLELLPSDT
-303 TTAAAREGTVATGST
+303 TTVGDNGDVSNTQAVRKST
-318 PATQTTRAIADSTSR
+318 TR
-333 QVTPAIAP
+333 QVTPCFASDHMI
-341 NYIVDRHAATEL
+341 DQHAVTEI
-353 NPDVEQPNTTTAPTM
+353 NPEVEQPNTATAPTTTSFGGH
-368 ATLAGDTRTSPLYS
+368 AQSSPLYS
-382 QISARMMGQRSKRLL
+382 QISAQMMGQRSKRLL

-426 ADFPIAYQGFRP
+426 TDFPIAYQGFRP

-446 MGQADGVELLR
+446 MGQSDGVELLR
-457 YLADQRAD
+457 YLADQRAE

-486 RSLGLNVVNVLN
+486 KSLGLNVVNVLH

-522 GGPLHEKDLERAILE
+522 SGPLHEKDLERAILE
-537 NQITVHYQPKIALK
+537 NQIAVHYQPKIALK

-565 QGNDELI
+565 QSSDEMI

-591 QRVLES
+591 QRVLET
-597 SLADARTWSVKWP
+597 SLADARTWSEKWP
-610 ELTLAVNLSPSLL
+610 DLTLAVNLSPSMLS
-623 TNLELP
+623 NLELP

-700 IERSFVIDALDSQ
+700 VERSFVIDALDSQ

-749 LQCDVGQGN
+749 LQCDIGQGN
-758 FFSAPLPSA
+758 FFSVPLPSSEF
-767 DLLAWMDEWAG
+767 LTWMDGWAG
-778 NQNSE
+778 NQGAE
-783 STHKR
+783 QTRKR
-788 SSQAPEGGTVVS
+788 SSDPSQTGTVVS
-800 LTA
+800 LSA

>member
-1 MHQESSLRNRK
+1 MHQESSLRSRK
-12 SLPNGHELLSY
+12 SLPKGHELLSY

-55 PEQLANR
+55 PEQLAHR
-62 DDDGNIRAAS
+62 DDDGNIDAS
-72 ENESKAFIWGR
+72 SEAESKAFVWGR

-91 ILARFSNPFI
+91 ILARFSNPNI

-124 ALKSIIREGRR
+124 SLKSVIHEGRR
-135 LSEADVLDVLL
+135 LSEADVLEILL

-163 DIKPANVLIR
+163 DIKPANILIR

-187 QNVSGE
+187 QTVSGE

-238 MPATAMERTAG
+238 MPATAMERTAS
-249 LHNGTD
+249 LHDGND
-255 PLTAASVLARGAY
+255 PLTAAGILARGAY
-268 SEELLKAID
+268 SEELLKAVDI
-277 VSMKLMEHERPRSV
+277 SMKLMEHERPRSV
-291 SELLELLPGGAT
+291 SELLELLPGSANT
-303 TTAAAREGTVATGST
+303 TGDGPDGTG
-318 PATQTTRAIADSTSR
+318 TTRAFTPSTAR
-333 QVTPAIAP
+333 QVTPALAQNRI
-341 NYIVDRHAATEL
+341 IDQHAVTEL
-353 NPDVEQPNTTTAPTM
+353 NPEVDQSNTATAPTVS
-368 ATLAGDTRTSPLYS
+368 TVTGTTPPSPLYS
-382 QISARMMGQRSKRLL
+382 QISAHMMGQRSRRLL

-413 EGIGFHTFATDKP
+413 EGIGFNTFATDKP
-426 ADFPIAYQGFRP
+426 TDFPIAYQGFRP

-446 MGQADGVELLR
+446 MGQSDGVELLR
-457 YLADQRAD
+457 YLADQRAE

-486 RSLGLNVVNVLN
+486 KSLGLNVVNVLH

-537 NQITVHYQPKIALK
+537 NHITVHYQPKIALK

-565 QGNDELI
+565 QNSDELI

-591 QRVLES
+591 QRVLET
-597 SLADARTWSVKWP
+597 SLADARTWSEKWP
-610 ELTLAVNLSPSLL
+610 ELTLAVNLSPSMLS
-623 TNLELP
+623 NLELP
-629 DRIASILR
+629 DRIASIVR

-749 LQCDVGQGN
+749 LQCDIGQGN
-758 FFSAPLPSA
+758 FFSVPLPSVEF
-767 DLLAWMDEWAG
+767 LAWMDAWAG
-778 NQNSE
+778 NQNPDA
-783 STHKR
+783 TRKR
-788 SSQAPEGGTVVS
+788 DKKPPDAGTVVS

>member
-1 MHQESSLRNRK
+1 MHQESSLRSRK
-12 SLPNGHELLSY
+12 SLPAGHELLSY
-23 KIESVLGAGGFGI
+23 RIESVLGAGGFGI

-55 PEQLANR
+55 PEQLACR
-62 DDDGNIRAAS
+62 DDDSSIDATS
-72 ENESKAFIWGR
+72 EAEAKAFVWGR

-91 ILARFSNPFI
+91 ILARFSNPNI

-124 ALKSIIREGRR
+124 SLKSIIREGRR
-135 LSEADVLDVLL
+135 LSEADVLEVLL
-146 PLLRSLARFH
+146 PLARSLARFH

-163 DIKPANVLIR
+163 DIKPANILIR

-187 QNVSGE
+187 QTVSGE

-238 MPATAMERTAG
+238 MPATAMERTAS
-249 LHNGTD
+249 LHDASD
-255 PLTAASVLARGAY
+255 PLTAASILAKGAY

-291 SELLELLPGGAT
+291 SELLELLPGITAT
-303 TTAAAREGTVATGST
+303 PADNLGGTNTVA
-318 PATQTTRAIADSTSR
+318 ATRPYSPCNAR
-333 QVTPAIAP
+333 QVTPAFANNRVI
-341 NYIVDRHAATEL
+341 DQHATTEI
-353 NPDVEQPNTTTAPTM
+353 NPGVEQPNTATAPTM
-368 ATLAGDTRTSPLYS
+368 SNLTGNTQTGPLYS
-382 QISARMMGQRSKRLL
+382 QISAQMLGQRSRRLL

-413 EGIGFHTFATDKP
+413 EGIGFNTFATDKP
-426 ADFPIAYQGFRP
+426 TDFPIAYQGFRP

-446 MGQADGVELLR
+446 MGQSDGVELLR
-457 YLADQRAD
+457 YLADQHAE

-486 RSLGLNVVNVLN
+486 KSLGLNIVNVLH

-565 QGNDELI
+565 QNSDELI

-591 QRVLES
+591 QRVLET
-597 SLADARTWSVKWP
+597 SLADARTWSEKWP

-629 DRIASILR
+629 DRIASIVR

-758 FFSAPLPSA
+758 FFSVPLPSLEFL
-767 DLLAWMDEWAG
+767 DWMDAWAG
-778 NQNSE
+778 NQNPDN
-783 STHKR
+783 TRKR
-788 SSQAPEGGTVVS
+788 NDKPPDPGTVVS
-800 LTA
+800 LSA

>member
-1 MHQESSLRNRK
+1 MHQESSLRSRK
-12 SLPNGHELLSY
+12 SLPNGHQLLSY
-23 KIESVLGAGGFGI
+23 KIESILGAGGFGI

-55 PEQLANR
+55 PEQLASR
-62 DDDGNIRAAS
+62 DDDGNIHATS
-72 ENESKAFIWGR
+72 DKESKAFVWGR

-91 ILARFSNPFI
+91 ILARFRNPNI

-124 ALKSIIREGRR
+124 SLKSIIREGRR

-173 RDGTPVLLDFGSAR
+173 RDGTPALLDFGSAR
-187 QNVSGE
+187 QTVSGE

-238 MPATAMERTAG
+238 MPATAMERTAS
-249 LHNGTD
+249 LHEGTD
-255 PLTAASVLARGAY
+255 PLTPAGVLARGAY

-277 VSMKLMEHERPRSV
+277 ISMKLMEHERPRSV
-291 SELLELLPGGAT
+291 SELLELLPGGNAT
-303 TTAAAREGTVATGST
+303 TARD
-318 PATQTTRAIADSTSR
+318 ADSTGTTRSFAPTAAR
-333 QVTPAIAP
+333 QVTPALSQSRI
-341 NYIVDRHAATEL
+341 IDRHAPTEL
-353 NPDVEQPNTTTAPTM
+353 NPDVEQPNTATAPTTG
-368 ATLAGDTRTSPLYS
+368 ARGEDTQTGSLYS
-382 QISARMMGQRSKRLL
+382 QISAQMLGQRSKRLL

-426 ADFPIAYQGFRP
+426 TDFPIAYQGFRP

-446 MGQADGVELLR
+446 MGQSDGVELLR
-457 YLADQRAD
+457 YLADQNAD

-486 RSLGLNVVNVLN
+486 KSLGLNVVNVLH

-537 NQITVHYQPKIALK
+537 NQIAVHYQPKIALK
-551 SGRVTGVEALVRWR
+551 SGRVTGVEALVRWW
-565 QGNDELI
+565 QSSEELI

-591 QRVLES
+591 QRVLET
-597 SLADARTWSVKWP
+597 SLSDARTWSERWP
-610 ELTLAVNLSPSLL
+610 ELTLAVNLSPSMLS
-623 TNLELP
+623 NLELP
-629 DRIASILR
+629 DRIASIVR
-637 SYELDPGRLILE
+637 SYELDPGRIILE

-657 SPDQTMEILA
+657 NPDQTMEILA

-738 EDKLTAEWLAQ
+738 EDQLTAEWLAQ
-749 LQCDVGQGN
+749 LQCDIGQGN
-758 FFSAPLPSA
+758 FFSTPLPSNE
-767 DLLAWMDEWAG
+767 LVKWMDEWAARQG
-778 NQNSE
+778 PDQ
-783 STHKR
+783 TRKR
-788 SSQAPEGGTVVS
+788 GSNEPPEGTVVS